1 MRKVI
6 FKHVLDGIMV
16 ERVIRDEEFSMPSS
30 HIHPEFEIYYLISG
44 TRHYFIEDNFY
55 HIGKSSLVLIDTMQI
70 HKTSAYGKEPHER
83 FLVELTAEPFA
94 GFFFR
99 LTGESFQYAFKELA
113 GVWELDEDER
123 CFVDDIFATIT
134 SELNEQKLYY
144 QTLVMM
150 KLAELL
156 FYVARLKAE
165 RRVKT
170 SSGKSSKHIQINGVT
185 DYISTNYDKPISLD
199 MICKRFYINKS
210 YLCRAFKD
218 VTGSTVQEYIH
229 MCRIKKAQEL
239 LKGSNMSIS
248 EVSDAIGFG
257 TLTHFERVFRK
268 YMETTPFK
276 YRKKMLLI
284 EQKVRER
291 KSEDAV

>member
-1 MRKVI
+1 MRKVV

-16 ERVIRDEEFSMPSS
+16 ERVVRDEEFSMPSS

-44 TRHYFIEDNFY
+44 TRHYFIEDKFY
-55 HIGKSSLVLIDTMQI
+55 HIGKSSLVLIDTMQM

-83 FLVELTAEPFA
+83 FLIELTTEPFA
-94 GFFFR
+94 GFFSG
-99 LTGESFQYAFKELA
+99 LTGERFQDVFTGLA
-113 GVWELDEDER
+113 GVWELDEGERRFADE
-123 CFVDDIFATIT
+123 IFETIT
-134 SELNEQKLYY
+134 NELREQKLYC

-165 RRVKT
+165 RRVRT
-170 SSGKSSKHIQINGVT
+170 SPGKSSKHIQINSVT
-185 DYISTNYDKPISLD
+185 DYISTSYNKPISLD
-199 MICKRFYINKS
+199 MICRRFYINKS

-218 VTGSTVQEYIH
+218 VTGSTVQEYIY

-239 LKGSNMSIS
+239 LKNSVMSIS
-248 EVSDAIGFG
+248 EVSSAIGFG
-257 TLTHFERVFRK
+257 TPTHFERVFRK

-291 KSEDAV
+291 KSEDMI